1 MNKPIKRR
9 KNATMKRT
17 RTQTLLA
24 AALFA
29 FDAIGPG
36 RVGVALWPAAIIHAA
51 LAGWCI
57 TCLRPVNPISTE
69 PRRP

>member
-1 MNKPIKRR
+1 MDRQ
-9 KNATMKRT
+9 ATSMKT
-17 RTQTLLA
+17 THKQDLIA

-29 FDAIGPG
+29 FDGIGPG

-57 TCLRPVNPISTE
+57 TCLRPVNPPSTE
-69 PRRP
+69 PKRP